1 MKKPLVGALSIVA
14 GVVAGILI
22 AGVIFATTGFSIFG
36 KIRENPTSSAE
47 VRNNELTALAYNIL
61 SDLEDGDFQALSLAA
76 HPEYGVVFSPY
87 ATITLSK
94 SKCFQSEQIALFGS
108 DTNAY
113 VWGVYAG
120 SGEPIE
126 MTVAD
131 YLAQF
136 VLYRDYSAS
145 AILGVNRIVR
155 KGNALENIT
164 DVFPNLQFVDFHI
177 PGNAD
182 NDGEDCAWSSLR
194 LGFEEYDGS
203 LWLTVILS
211 SRWTD

>member
-1 MKKPLVGALSIVA
+1 MKKPLASALPIVA

-36 KIRENPTSSAE
+36 RIRDNPTSSAQ
-47 VRNNELTALAYNIL
+47 VHNTELTALSYSIINHIK
-61 SDLEDGDFQALSLAA
+61 DGDFQALSLVA

-94 SKCFQSEQIALFGS
+94 SKCFQPEQIALFGS
-108 DTNAY
+108 DTNLY

-131 YLAQF
+131 YLSQF

-145 AILGVNRIVR
+145 AILGINRIVR
-155 KGNALENIT
+155 SGNALENIK

-203 LWLTVILS
+203 LWLTLILS